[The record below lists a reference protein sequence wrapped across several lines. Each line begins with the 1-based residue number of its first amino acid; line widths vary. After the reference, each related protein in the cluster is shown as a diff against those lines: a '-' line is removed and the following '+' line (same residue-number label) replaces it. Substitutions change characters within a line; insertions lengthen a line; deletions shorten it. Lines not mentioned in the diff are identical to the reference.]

1 MNYRAFVKKQLMG
14 GKLYKVRG
22 FGIGAGS
29 RPQMSLKHY
38 HSGGTIS
45 HRAVVGPIV
54 DSVIENL
61 EKVRLKSGSGRNRKI
76 YDDEPK
82 AGKGLSKKFNSLKFN
97 FYIILYKSWI

>member
-22 FGIGAGS
+22 FGIASGS
-29 RPQMSLKHY
+29 LPQMTLNHY
-38 HSGGTIS
+38 SGGTIS
-45 HRAVVGPIV
+45 HRAVVGPLLPDFGSLSIAR
-54 DSVIENL
+54 
-61 EKVRLKSGSGRNRKI
+61 KKSGAGRNRKI

-97 FYIILYKSWI
+97 F